1 MTEPILLTTNDRFIL
16 FPIQYKEL
24 WEMYKQSVSCFWT
37 SEEID
42 LLTDIKDWEEKL
54 SDSEKFF
61 LSHVLAFFASAD
73 GIIQENICCK
83 FMSEVQIPEAKCFY
97 AFQIAMET
105 IHNET
110 YSMLIETLI
119 KDQKERIHLFN
130 AIDTI
135 PSVKN
140 KSLWALKWITNSAS
154 FAERLVA
161 FACVECLMFAGS
173 FCAIFWLKKRGL
185 MPGLTFSNELIS
197 RDESLHVTFACK
209 IYGLLGNKL
218 PQEKVYEIVDE
229 VLAVEK
235 EFITDALSCDLI
247 GMNKILMIQY
257 LEFVADYLLYELGY
271 KKKYLVKNPFD
282 FMDLINLEGK
292 TNFFEKRVSSYQ
304 KSGVAMATKVDDSAV
319 FTLDAAF

>member
-16 FPIQYKEL
+16 FPIQEKKL
-24 WEMYKQSVSCFWT
+24 WEMYKQAQASFWT
-37 SEEID
+37 TEEID
-42 LLTDIKDWEEKL
+42 MHTDLVDWENLNDGERH
-54 SDSEKFF
+54 FI
-61 LSHVLAFFASAD
+61 SHVLAFFASAD
-73 GIIQENICCK
+73 GIIQENICCR
-83 FMSEVQIPEAKCFY
+83 FMADVQIPEAKCFY

-119 KDQKERIHLFN
+119 KDQKERIKLFN

-135 PSVKN
+135 PCVKR
-140 KSLWALKWITNSAS
+140 KASWAIKWITKSAS

-173 FCAIFWLKKRGL
+173 FCAIYWLKKRGL

-197 RDESLHVTFACK
+197 RDESLHVEFACK
-209 IYGLLGNKL
+209 IYSMLNGKL
-218 PQEKVYEIVDE
+218 SQERVYEIVEE
-229 VLAVEK
+229 VLEVEK
-235 EFITDALSCDLI
+235 EFITDALPCSLL
-247 GMNKILMIQY
+247 GMNADLMKIY
-257 LEFVADYLLYELGY
+257 LDFVADYLLYELGY
-271 KKKYLVKNPFD
+271 QKKYHVKNPFD

-304 KSGVAMATKVDDSAV
+304 KSGVSVASKLDDSDT